1 MEMPGTP
8 ATPTRPN
15 PDGLRISTPKQA
27 GIPDQIRHS
36 GSGLSRHA
44 AERHALLT
52 AVRTTEPAP
61 HRRGTWLTRLTATWA
76 VNVPAELSFL
86 KKRTS

>member
-15 PDGLRISTPKQA
+15 PDGLRISTPNQA

-36 GSGLSRHA
+36 GSGLSANLNGLGAGKLSANYRPLVRP
-44 AERHALLT
+44 EGSVNTLC
-52 AVRTTEPAP
+52 AVTV
-61 HRRGTWLTRLTATWA
+61 A
-76 VNVPAELSFL
+76 VIDIDDYH
-86 KKRTS
+86 